1 MLLRV
6 RSITYLA
13 EAINGYEFVDPR
25 GRDLPRFSAGSHIAV
40 RLGGGLLRD
49 YSLWNDPAE
58 RRRYCIA
65 VLRERDG
72 EGSRQLHEAVRV
84 GDPVEVSLPRNNF
97 PLAEDARRHL
107 FLAGGIGITP
117 IMAMIAELRRRGGE
131 FLVHYCTRSPEAT
144 AFRDELD
151 LLAAQG
157 RVRFHHDGGDPARG
171 LDIAATLRDP
181 QPGTHLYYCGP
192 SGMMAA
198 AAAAAAQWPAGTV
211 HCEYF
216 KGPAARPP
224 EALSEDRPFRV
235 RLLRSGGEYE
245 IPPGETIIDVLRNHG
260 VAVKTSCELGYC
272 GACLTPYHAGEPDHR
287 DQILSENDRERYL
300 LICCSR
306 AKTPV
311 LDLDL

>member
-25 GRDLPRFSAGSHIAV
+25 GRDLPRFAAGAHIAV
-40 RLGGGLLRD
+40 RHGESAVRD

-65 VLRERDG
+65 VLRDSAG
-72 EGSRQLHEAVRV
+72 PGSRHWHEEVRV
-84 GDPVEVSLPRNNF
+84 GDPVEVSMPGNNF
-97 PLAEDARRHL
+97 PLTADAERYL
-107 FLAGGIGITP
+107 LLAGGIGITP
-117 IMAMIAELRRRGGE
+117 IMAMIAELRRRRAE
-131 FLVHYCTRSPEAT
+131 FLLHYCTRSPEAT

-171 LDIAATLRDP
+171 LDIATLLREP

-192 SGMMAA
+192 AGMMRAA
-198 AAAAAAQWPAGTV
+198 AAASALWPEGAV

-216 KGPAARPP
+216 TGPAARPP
-224 EALSEDRPFRV
+224 ERLGENRPFRV
-235 RLLRSGGEYE
+235 RLAKRGGEYE
-245 IPPGETIIDVLRNHG
+245 IPPDETIIDALRRHG
-260 VAVKTSCELGYC
+260 VPVRTSCELGYC
-272 GACLTPYHAGEPDHR
+272 GACLTAYRTGEPDHR
-287 DQILSENDRERYL
+287 DQILSENDRRRYL

-306 AKTPV
+306 SKTPLLE
-311 LDLDL
+311 LDL

>member
-1 MLLRV
+1 MLLRI

-13 EAINGYEFVDPR
+13 EAINGYELVDPR
-25 GRDLPRFSAGSHIAV
+25 GRDLPRFAAGSHIAV

-49 YSLWNDPAE
+49 YSLCNDPAE
-58 RRRYCIA
+58 RRHYCIA

-72 EGSRQLHEAVRV
+72 EGSRRLHEAARV

-97 PLAEDARRHL
+97 PLAEDAVRHV

-117 IMAMIAELRRRGGE
+117 VMAMIAELRRRGAD

-144 AFRDELD
+144 AFREDLD

-171 LDIAATLRDP
+171 LDIAALLREP
-181 QPGTHLYYCGP
+181 QPGTHFYYCGP
-192 SGMMAA
+192 AGMMAA
-198 AAAAAAQWPAGTV
+198 AAAAAAHWPAGRV

-216 KGPAARPP
+216 TGPAARPP
-224 EALSEDRPFRV
+224 EPLTEDRPFRV
-235 RLLRSGGEYE
+235 RLASSGAEYE
-245 IPPGETIIDVLRNHG
+245 IPPGETIIEVLRRHDI
-260 VAVKTSCELGYC
+260 AVKTSCELGYC
-272 GACLTPYHAGEPDHR
+272 GACLTRYRAGEPDHR
-287 DQILSENDRERYL
+287 DQILSAKDRERYV

-306 AKTPV
+306 AKSAV
-311 LDLDL
+311 LELDL